1 LTVGLGGIGWVSWD
15 IDHYQ
20 AENTTSVIGNSSEK
34 TTSFTYSAT
43 LIGANNVHVGN
54 ISQQFSSSTTVR
66 QVTFGDTS
74 FAIPGDS
81 VKWAVNLNVSTPLSS
96 GLSLTYV
103 LADILSGSPTSELS
117 VDLGTITTYYLP
129 LSSSLGGGAVAVLQV
144 LDQALADGAYVT
156 VNHSVI
162 ASNSSLSGSTTYEL
176 VLSFPPINQWLE
188 YDPVVGLNTL
198 INPYKSGS
206 SDVGL
211 ILAISIGGS
220 VALAFILVALLMSL
234 VIARRVRQRRHSFFN
249 QAL

>member
-1 LTVGLGGIGWVSWD
+1 M
-15 IDHYQ
+15 
-20 AENTTSVIGNSSEK
+20 
-34 TTSFTYSAT
+34 
-43 LIGANNVHVGN
+43 
-54 ISQQFSSSTTVR
+54 SQLHC
-66 QVTFGDTS
+66 
-74 FAIPGDS
+74 P
-81 VKWAVNLNVSTPLSS
+81 AV
-96 GLSLTYV
+96 TYV

-234 VIARRVRQRRHSFFN
+234 VIGRRVRQRRHSFFN